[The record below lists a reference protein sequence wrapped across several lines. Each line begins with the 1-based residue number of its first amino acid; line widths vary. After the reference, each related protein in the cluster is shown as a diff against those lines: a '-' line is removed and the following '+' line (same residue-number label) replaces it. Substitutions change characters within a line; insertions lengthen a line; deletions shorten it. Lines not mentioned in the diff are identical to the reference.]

1 VTDVD
6 DEQGSPGPPEG
17 SVVVAGGGPA
27 GLVLGVLLARAG
39 VRVTVLES
47 HDDFLRD
54 FRGDTI
60 HPTTLDLLHD
70 LGLADRLAA
79 LPHSRVS
86 TLDAV
91 LNGARYG
98 SIDFS
103 RVGRSRELWF
113 MPQWDLLNL
122 LAEAGRAYPTF
133 ELRLGT
139 AATGLLRDGERVTG
153 LVAEGP
159 DGREEHHADLVVAA
173 DGRSSRLR
181 EEAGLRL
188 VHTGSP
194 IDVLWFRLDRQP
206 ADPEDTIVYVGRRD
220 VVITIPREGYFQ
232 TALLI
237 GKGSFAEVRAE
248 GLERFRERVVESV
261 PFLATTVGSLAG
273 FDEVALLD
281 VQIAHAERWHRPG
294 LLLIGDA
301 AHPMSPAF
309 GVGIAYA
316 IQDAVATARVVVRA
330 GGPAHVDEAALHA
343 VQRRRA
349 LPARAMQQIQRVV
362 HTAIRYPGLR
372 TALPSAGILSRVV
385 ALPTRFS
392 RPVLGRLVGAGFR
405 PEHLDF

>member
-1 VTDVD
+1 VC
-6 DEQGSPGPPEG
+6 
-17 SVVVAGGGPA
+17 VAGAGPA
-27 GLVLGVLLARAG
+27 GMVLGLLLARAG
-39 VRVTVLES
+39 VQVTVLEK

-70 LGLADRLAA
+70 LGLGERLAA

-103 RVGRSRELWF
+103 RVGRSGELWF

-122 LAEAGRAYPTF
+122 LAEAGRVYPTF
-133 ELRLGT
+133 DLRLGT
-139 AATGLLRDGERVTG
+139 AATGLVREGGRVTGVVAQGPDGEREI
-153 LVAEGP
+153 L
-159 DGREEHHADLVVAA
+159 ADLVVGA
-173 DGRSSRLR
+173 DGRSSRVR
-181 EEAGLRL
+181 AEAGIDL
-188 VHTGSP
+188 VQTGSP
-194 IDVLWFRLDRQP
+194 IDVLWFRLDRLP
-206 ADPEDTIVYVGRRD
+206 SDPEDTIVYVGRRD
-220 VVITIPREGYFQ
+220 IVVTIPREGYFQ

-237 GKGSFAEVRAE
+237 GKGTFDDVRAA
-248 GLERFRERVVESV
+248 GLERFRERVVETV
-261 PFLATTVGSLAG
+261 PFLGPTLGSLAG
-273 FDEVALLD
+273 FDDVALLD
-281 VQIAHAERWHRPG
+281 VQMSHARRWHRPG

-309 GVGIAYA
+309 AVGISYA
-316 IQDAVATARVVVRA
+316 IQDAVATARAVVRA
-330 GGPAHVDEAALHA
+330 GGPANLDESGLRA
-343 VQRRRA
+343 VQRRRE

-362 HTAIRYPGLR
+362 HTAIRWPGLR
-372 TALPSAGILSRVV
+372 AALPSAGLVSRMVS
-385 ALPTRFS
+385 LPTRFT

>member
-1 VTDVD
+1 MSD
-6 DEQGSPGPPEG
+6 DHGSGGPPHG

-27 GLVLGVLLARAG
+27 GMVLGLLLARAG
-39 VRVTVLES
+39 VRVTVLEK

-60 HPTTLDLLHD
+60 HPSTLDLLHD
-70 LGLADRLAA
+70 LGLGDRLAA

-103 RVGRSRELWF
+103 RVGRSGELWF

-122 LAEAGRAYPTF
+122 LADAGRAYPTF
-133 ELRLGT
+133 DLRLGT
-139 AATGLLRDGERVTG
+139 AATGLVRNGERVTG
-153 LVAEGP
+153 VVAEGP
-159 DGREEHHADLVVAA
+159 DGRREILADLVVAA

-181 EEAGLRL
+181 EEAGLHL
-188 VHTGSP
+188 EQTGSA
-194 IDVLWFRLDRQP
+194 IDVLWFRLDRLP
-206 ADPEDTIVYVGRRD
+206 SDPEDTIVYVGRRD

-237 GKGSFAEVRAE
+237 GKGTFAEIREA
-248 GLERFRERVVESV
+248 GIDRFRERVVQSV
-261 PFLATTVGSLAG
+261 PFLASTMDSLAG
-273 FDEVALLD
+273 FDDVAMLD
-281 VQIAHAERWHRPG
+281 VQIAHAPRWHRPG

-309 GVGIAYA
+309 AVGISYA
-316 IQDAVATARVVVRA
+316 IQDAVATARAVVRA
-330 GGPAHVDEAALHA
+330 GGPANLDESALHA
-343 VQRRRA
+343 VQRRRELA
-349 LPARAMQQIQRVV
+349 VRAMQQIQRVV
-362 HTAIRYPGLR
+362 HTAIRRPGLR
-372 TALPSAGILSRVV
+372 AALPSAGVLSRVV
-385 ALPTRFS
+385 ALPTLVT
-392 RPVLGRLVGAGFR
+392 RPLLGRLVGAGFR

>member
-1 VTDVD
+1 MC
-6 DEQGSPGPPEG
+6 
-17 SVVVAGGGPA
+17 VAGGGPA
-27 GLVLGVLLARAG
+27 GLVLGLLLARAG

-47 HDDFLRD
+47 HLDFLRD

-70 LGLADRLAA
+70 LGLGERLAA
-79 LPHSRVS
+79 LPHSPVS

-103 RVGRSRELWF
+103 RVGRSGELWF

-122 LAEAGRAYPTF
+122 LAEAAAAYPAY

-139 AATGLLRDGERVTG
+139 TATGLVRASGVDGRVVGVT
-153 LVAEGP
+153 VEGP
-159 DGREEHHADLVVAA
+159 DGPGEVMADLVVAA

-181 EEAGLRL
+181 DAAGLTLRR
-188 VHTGSP
+188 TGVP
-194 IDVLWFRLDRQP
+194 IDVLWFRLDREP
-206 ADPEDTIVYVGRRD
+206 TAPDDTIVHVGRRD

-237 GKGSFAEVRAE
+237 GKGTFADVRAE
-248 GLERFRERVVESV
+248 GLDAFRARVVAEA
-261 PFLATTVGSLAG
+261 PFLASALERLEG
-273 FDEVALLD
+273 FEDVALLD
-281 VQIAHAERWHRPG
+281 VQIAHAPRWHRPG

-309 GVGIAYA
+309 GVGIKYA
-316 IQDAVATARVVVRA
+316 VQDAVATARAVVRA
-330 GGPAHVDEAALHA
+330 GGPAHLTEADLAA

-349 LPARAMQQIQRVV
+349 FPARAMQQAQRVV
-362 HTAIRYPGLR
+362 HTAIARPGIR
-372 TALPSAGILSRVV
+372 AALPPTAVVRRVFV
-385 ALPTRFS
+385 VSGLVT
-392 RPVLGRLVGAGFR
+392 RPVMGRLVGAGLR
-405 PEHLDF
+405 PERLDF